1 MFSQIKPTK
10 PSLFVYFVF
19 FFNAFVSL
27 DTSDEILISPVIV
40 YVIRYYDFVVYF
52 NFLAKEKAYHYH

>member
-1 MFSQIKPTK
+1 
-10 PSLFVYFVF
+10 
-19 FFNAFVSL
+19 VSL